1 MGISTWFATTLRQYP
16 EIAIFL
22 VLALGYYFGKFTF
35 RGIGLG
41 SVTATLLA
49 GVIIG
54 QLGIAISQPLKA
66 FAFLMFLFA
75 VGYGV
80 GPQFVRGV
88 AKDGVPQAI
97 FSVVQCVLCLLAP
110 VAIVKIAGYDLGY
123 SAGFYSGSQT
133 ISAAMG
139 LSTDAINRLGLAA
152 DDAKKLL
159 DSMPIA
165 YAVTYMFGT
174 VGSAIVIAL
183 VGPALLRINLQ
194 AACRDYEEKQG
205 GKKELGGSGSAWH
218 RWEMRAFRVQPG
230 GIVNGLRAA
239 EAEAL
244 VPDSRVFVQRL
255 RRNGVVEEATA
266 DTMLQEGDVVAVA
279 GAREA
284 LVKIAGERARLAA
297 VAGDRRAPVS
307 ITGEVSNE
315 VDDPELLS
323 VPVEGVD
330 VYVTNKTV
338 DGKTLAEL
346 AQLPSARGVFLR
358 KITRGAVATSI
369 PILPNT
375 KIFRGDIVTLVGRTQ
390 DTNAAIKAL
399 GVPDRATDIADV
411 AFIGAGITVGA
422 LIGSLV
428 WKIAGVPLTLSTAGG
443 ALISGLVCGW
453 LRSVHPKFGRIPTS
467 TVWFMNSV
475 GLNIFIAIVGISAG
489 PGFVNGLRTQGIGL
503 FLWGALAT
511 TLPLI
516 FGMFIAKY
524 LFRFHDALTLGII
537 SGARTTTASLGLV
550 CDIAQSQV
558 PALGYTVTYAV
569 GNTLLTIWGMVMI
582 ILLSSGFMK

>member
-1 MGISTWFATTLRQYP
+1 MFIFTWFAATLRQYP

-49 GVIIG
+49 GVLIG
-54 QLGIAISQPLKA
+54 QIGITISQPLKA
-66 FAFLMFLFA
+66 TVFLMFLFA

-80 GPQFVRGV
+80 GPQFVRGI

-97 FSVVQCVLCLLAP
+97 FSVVQCLFCLLVP
-110 VAIVKIAGYDLGY
+110 VAICKMVGYDFGY

-152 DDAKKLL
+152 DEAKKLL

-183 VGPALLRINLQ
+183 VGPALLRINLP
-194 AACRDYEEKQG
+194 AACKDYEEKQG
-205 GKKELGGSGSAWH
+205 GTKELGGVGSAWH
-218 RWEMRAFRVQPG
+218 RWEMRAFRVQPA

-244 VPDSRVFVQRL
+244 VPDLRVFVLRV
-255 RRNGVVEEATA
+255 RRNGIIEDATA
-266 DTMLQEGDVVAVA
+266 DTVLREGDVVAVA

-284 LVKIAGERARLAA
+284 LVKIIGERRKLAA
-297 VAGDRRAPVS
+297 VAGGRQLP
-307 ITGEVSNE
+307 TNTPGGEELE
-315 VDDPELLS
+315 VDDPQLLS
-323 VPVEGVD
+323 VPVEGTD
-330 VYVTNKTV
+330 VYVTNKEV

-346 AQLPSARGVFLR
+346 AGLPTARGIFVR
-358 KITRGAVATSI
+358 KIVRGAVATSI
-369 PILPNT
+369 PVLPNT
-375 KIFRGDIVTLVGRTQ
+375 KVFRGDIITVVGRTQ
-390 DTNAAIKAL
+390 DTNNAIKML
-399 GVPDRATDIADV
+399 GVPDRATDVADV
-411 AFIGAGITVGA
+411 AFIGAGIAVGA

-428 WKIAGVPLTLSTAGG
+428 WKVAGVPLTLSTAGG
-443 ALISGLVCGW
+443 ALISGLICGW
-453 LRSVHPKFGRIPTS
+453 VRSVHPKFGRIPTS

-503 FLWGALAT
+503 FLWGAVAT
-511 TLPLI
+511 TLPLV

-524 LFRFHDALTLGII
+524 IFRFHDALTLGII

-569 GNTLLTIWGMVMI
+569 GNTLLTIWGMVVI
-582 ILLSSGFMK
+582 ILMSYGFMK

>member
-1 MGISTWFATTLRQYP
+1 MFIFAWFADTLRHYP

-22 VLALGYYFGKFTF
+22 TLAIGYYFGKFTYK
-35 RGIGLG
+35 GIGLG

-49 GVIIG
+49 GVVIG
-54 QLGIAISQPLKA
+54 QIGITISQPLKA
-66 FAFLMFLFA
+66 TVFLLFLFA
-75 VGYGV
+75 VGYAV

-97 FSVVQCVLCLLAP
+97 FAVVQCLLCLA
-110 VAIVKIAGYDLGY
+110 VTVIIVKVAGYNLGFA
-123 SAGFYSGSQT
+123 AGLYSGSQT

-152 DDAKKLL
+152 DQAKNLL
-159 DSMPIA
+159 DSMPVA
-165 YAVTYMFGT
+165 YAVTYLFGT
-174 VGSAIVIAL
+174 VGSALVIAL
-183 VGPALLRINLQ
+183 LGPALLRIDLP
-194 AACRDYEEKQG
+194 AACKDYEDKHG
-205 GKKELGGSGSAWH
+205 GSKELGGPGTAWR
-218 RWEMRAFRVQPG
+218 RWEVRAFRVQPG
-230 GIVNGLRAA
+230 ARVIGLRAI

-244 VPDSRVFVQRL
+244 LPQARVFVQRI
-255 RRNGVVEEATA
+255 RRNGVIEEANAETVLRE
-266 DTMLQEGDVVAVA
+266 DDVVAVA

-284 LVKIAGERARLAA
+284 LVSIIGERAKMVAA
-297 VAGDRRAPVS
+297 VGSRETIASPTQRVA
-307 ITGEVSNE
+307 IE

-330 VYVTNKTV
+330 VYVTNKEV

-346 AQLPSARGVFLR
+346 AELPNARGVFLR

-375 KIFRGDIVTLVGRTQ
+375 KIFRGDIVTVAGRTQ
-390 DTNAAIKAL
+390 DTNAAVKIL
-399 GVPDRATDIADV
+399 GVPDRPTDVADV

-422 LIGSLV
+422 LIGALV
-428 WKIAGVPLTLSTAGG
+428 WKVSGVPLTLSTAGG
-443 ALISGLVCGW
+443 ALISGLICGW

-489 PGFVNGLRTQGIGL
+489 PGFVNGLRTQGAGL

-511 TLPLI
+511 AVPLI
-516 FGMFIAKY
+516 LGMFIGKY
-524 LFRFHDALTLGII
+524 LFRFHDALLLGIV

-550 CDIAQSQV
+550 CDIGKSQV
-558 PALGYTVTYAV
+558 PALGYTVTYAI
-569 GNTLLTIWGMVMI
+569 GNTLLTIWGMVAIM
-582 ILLSSGFMK
+582 LLS